1 MNQLQKERKIS
12 IWELMVFFF
21 FSSPPPPHYF
31 FIPFFLFLYLF
42 FPAFLGSSIQCLSL
56 YFLFVSSS
64 SFTGISSF
72 SLLSLLFLFSP
83 PPLFPSTSPS
93 FSLFPCLCQT
103 PSLFI
108 LNLPLLCLLYLP
120 SLSAISSFSFSL
132 PLVHLILSFILL
144 FFQSFTNNIAPFLG
158 FTKYLMKPT
167 NDIFNP
173 DCLQVL
179 QDMNQPLAHYFIASS
194 HNT

>member
-1 MNQLQKERKIS
+1 MSL
-12 IWELMVFFF
+12 LVFLVCFLFFLYRYIFF
-21 FSSPPPPHYF
+21 FSP
-31 FIPFFLFLYLF
+31 L
-42 FPAFLGSSIQCLSL
+42 SSLSL
-56 YFLFVSSS
+56 FSTLPL
-64 SFTGISSF
+64 SSF
-72 SLLSLLFLFSP
+72 SLHLPFFFPP